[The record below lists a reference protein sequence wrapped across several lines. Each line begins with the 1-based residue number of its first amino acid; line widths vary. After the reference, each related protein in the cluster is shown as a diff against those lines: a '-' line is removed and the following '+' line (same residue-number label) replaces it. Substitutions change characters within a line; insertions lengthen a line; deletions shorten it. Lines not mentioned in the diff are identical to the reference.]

1 MLVRTQL
8 TLFLLGLPAFVPA
21 AHPQTAKFPERPVRV
36 VVPVPPGGGI
46 DAVGRLVAMRMT
58 DAFGQQF
65 VVDNRTGAGGTI
77 GSEIVARANPDGH
90 TVLVYGSSYPANAA
104 LYKLTYD
111 PVKGMAAV
119 GMIASGP
126 YVLIVHPSIKA
137 ANLKEFIELTRPETS
152 SLNYGSAGN
161 GSIPHLAGEL
171 FQQMTRTKMA
181 HVPYKGIGAALNDL
195 LGARIQ
201 AFFTSAVAG
210 VPHIKAGR
218 VRGIAVTSEKR
229 SPALPDLPAIREA
242 VPGYSV
248 ALWYGMWAPAGTPRA
263 TIAQLNQA
271 IARLVKLPE
280 VEERLRAGGA
290 EPAHSTPEEQSRA
303 VAREIA
309 TWSKLIQAR
318 NIKSN

>member
-1 MLVRTQL
+1 MNARSILLLVAL
-8 TLFLLGLPAFVPA
+8 A
-21 AHPQTAKFPERPVRV
+21 AAAPFAHAQAVKYPERPVRV
-36 VVPVPPGGGI
+36 LVPVPPGGGI
-46 DAVGRLVAMRMT
+46 DAVARLTASRLSE
-58 DAFGQQF
+58 AFGQQF
-65 VVDNRTGAGGTI
+65 VIDNRGGAGGTI
-77 GSEIVARANPDGH
+77 ASEIVARANPDGY
-90 TVLVYGSSYPANAA
+90 TVLVYGSSYAANAA
-104 LYKLTYD
+104 LYKLPYD
-111 PVKGMAAV
+111 PVKGVAPV

-126 YVLIVHPSIKA
+126 YVLIVHPSLKA
-137 ANLKEFIELTRPETS
+137 TNLKEFIELTRPERNAT
-152 SLNYGSAGN
+152 NYGSAGN

-171 FQQMTRTKMA
+171 FQQMTGTHMV
-181 HVPYKGIGAALNDL
+181 HVPYKGIGAALGDL

-248 ALWYGMWAPAGTPRA
+248 ALWYGMWAPAGTPKA

-271 IARLVKLPE
+271 IARMVRLPE

-290 EPAHSTPEEQSRA
+290 EPAHSTPEEQSRV

-309 TWSKLIQAR
+309 TWSKLIKAR
-318 NIKSN
+318 NIKSD